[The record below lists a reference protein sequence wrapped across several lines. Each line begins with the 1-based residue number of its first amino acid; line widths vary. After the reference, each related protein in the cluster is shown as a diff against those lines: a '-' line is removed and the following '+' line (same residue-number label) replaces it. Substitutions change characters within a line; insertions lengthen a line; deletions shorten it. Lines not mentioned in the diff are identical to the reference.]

1 MIKNKLE
8 RKAWQVTN
16 HHIVSPE
23 IYLAIDNCF
32 ASKRYTEPGDWMNL
46 NRDLGIYYVEA
57 SADTECDPL
66 YMGRDYL
73 RRWEDKGKE
82 ASGKFGVSVC
92 NLYSGHGT
100 YSTLGLSHTDPL
112 VRERILNDWLK
123 PMIETA
129 AALDAGLGFF
139 CHAFANPVLQSPV
152 LFEEY
157 KNELINNL
165 AETARFSYLAG
176 CKTIGIEQMYSP
188 HQVPWTIKGAIDL
201 INQVSEKSIQPFY
214 LTIDTGHQSGQKNFV
229 KPNEETLIQTMEQ
242 YQNAGQISQLWLGT
256 DSAYELFES

>member
-73 RRWEDKGKE
+73 RRWVDKGKE

-188 HQVPWTIKGAIDL
+188 HQVP
-201 INQVSEKSIQPFY
+201 
-214 LTIDTGHQSGQKNFV
+214 
-229 KPNEETLIQTMEQ
+229 
-242 YQNAGQISQLWLGT
+242 
-256 DSAYELFES
+256 